1 VAQEPIPDLG
11 KWVEKAQAGDSQ
23 AFAQVYDALVKPI
36 YRYIYYRVEES
47 IAEDLTEETFL
58 RIWQNLDKYK
68 KESTPFASWAFRIAH
83 NLVVDHYRKNQSTD
97 EISEEIPDTQD
108 HSSPEKQANLKLTQV
123 RLRKIIRKLP
133 DNYQQII
140 ILKYINDFDNRQI
153 AESVGKTEGAVR
165 ILQFRALEQLRGL
178 LTTEQEDLKT

>member
-1 VAQEPIPDLG
+1 M
-11 KWVEKAQAGDSQ
+11 AQAGDSQ

-58 RIWQNLDKYK
+58 KVWQNLGKYK

-83 NLVVDHYRKNQSTD
+83 NLVVDYYRKNQSTD
-97 EISEEIPDTQD
+97 EISEEVPDTQE
-108 HSSPEKQANLKLTQV
+108 HSAPDRQTNLKLTQV

-140 ILKYINDFDNRQI
+140 ILKYINDLDNRQI
-153 AESVGKTEGAVR
+153 AESIGKTEGAVR

-178 LTTEQEDLKT
+178 LTKEKEDL

>member
-1 VAQEPIPDLG
+1 MS
-11 KWVEKAQAGDSQ
+11 QAGDSQ
-23 AFAQVYDALVKPI
+23 AFAQIYDALVKPI

-58 RIWQNLDKYK
+58 KIWQNLGKYK

-83 NLVVDHYRKNQSTD
+83 NLVVDYYRKNQTTD
-97 EISEEIPDTQD
+97 EINEEVPDTKE
-108 HSSPEKQANLKLTQV
+108 HSAPDIQTNLKLTQV
-123 RLRKIIRKLP
+123 RLRRIIRKLP

-140 ILKYINDFDNRQI
+140 ILKYINDLDNQQI
-153 AESVGKTEGAVR
+153 AESIGKTEGAVR

-178 LTTEQEDLKT
+178 LTKEKEDL

>member
-1 VAQEPIPDLG
+1 M
-11 KWVEKAQAGDSQ
+11 AQAGDSQ

-58 RIWQNLDKYK
+58 KVWQNLSKYK

-83 NLVVDHYRKNQSTD
+83 NLVVDYYRKNQSTD
-97 EISEEIPDTQD
+97 EISEEVPDTQE
-108 HSSPEKQANLKLTQV
+108 HSAPDKQTNLKLTQV

-140 ILKYINDFDNRQI
+140 ILKYINDLDNRQI
-153 AESVGKTEGAVR
+153 AESIGKTEGAVR

-178 LTTEQEDLKT
+178 LTTEKEDL